1 MFMEIKQIIVVT
13 DGKSNIGGNPITSAA
28 DAAKNGIVVNAIG
41 IMEQKDEDHAFD
53 EVREIAR
60 AGKGTWEST
69 HVANLGQTM
78 HHMTQRTVNKTI
90 ETIVGKQ
97 LKEIMGGSLNDIPP
111 KSRGQI
117 IDYMDHLGEDIP
129 IKCCVVM
136 DCSGSMA
143 NKIGTARQSIIEL
156 MNSLQGRKGK
166 SQIAIIA
173 FPGEKG
179 DFYRVICDFTENISE
194 IKRAV
199 YELKAGGN
207 TPTAAAMNKAI
218 DLMMDIHDITFEE
231 IVGNSEPLLRE
242 GIV

>member
-1 MFMEIKQIIVVT
+1 MIVVT
-13 DGKSNIGGNPITSAA
+13 DGKSNIGGNPVTAA
-28 DAAKNGIVVNAIG
+28 AEAAKRGIVVNAIG
-41 IMEQKDEDHAFD
+41 IMEQKEEDHAFD
-53 EVREIAR
+53 EIREIAR
-60 AGKGTWEST
+60 AGRGTWENT

-90 ETIVGKQ
+90 ESIVGRQ
-97 LKEIMGGSLNDIPP
+97 LKEMIGGNIDDIPP
-111 KSRGQI
+111 QARGQI
-117 IDYMDHLGEDIP
+117 IDYMDRLGEDIP

-143 NKIGTARQSIIEL
+143 NKMGTARQSIIEL

-194 IKRAV
+194 VKRTV
-199 YELKAGGN
+199 YALKAGGN

-218 DLMMDIHDITFEE
+218 DLMLDIHDISFEE
-231 IVGNSEPLLRE
+231 IVDNNEPLLKD
-242 GIV
+242 GII

>member
-1 MFMEIKQIIVVT
+1 MIVVT
-13 DGKSNIGGNPITSAA
+13 DGKSNIGGNPVTAA
-28 DAAKNGIVVNAIG
+28 AEAAKRGIVVNAIG
-41 IMEQKDEDHAFD
+41 IMEQKEEDHAFD
-53 EVREIAR
+53 EIREIAR
-60 AGKGTWEST
+60 AGRGTWENT

-90 ETIVGKQ
+90 ETIVGRQ
-97 LKEIMGGSLNDIPP
+97 LKEMIGGNIDDIPP
-111 KSRGQI
+111 QARGQI
-117 IDYMDHLGEDIP
+117 IDYMDRLGEDIP

-143 NKIGTARQSIIEL
+143 NKMGTARQSIIEL

-194 IKRAV
+194 VKRTV
-199 YELKAGGN
+199 YALKAGGN

-218 DLMMDIHDITFEE
+218 DLMLDIHDISFEE
-231 IVGNSEPLLRE
+231 IVDNNEPLLKD
-242 GIV
+242 GII